1 MAEQVLVLEKRTLT
15 GKKVKA
21 LRAAGQVPAVIYGG
35 KDFTPVLVAAPYN
48 AVVKAIDAYGY
59 HSPVTLEL
67 DGKKQLAMI
76 KDVDMDPVS
85 RQILNVDFRAITASE
100 KVEATAPIVV
110 VNFGD
115 SPAAKA
121 KLNILLVLDEIDVR
135 GKPSD
140 LPKQIE
146 VDGSKLQ
153 DANDRLTIADLQL
166 PKGVELVDKEL
177 EATTPVA
184 NVYDAA
190 AEAIAQ
196 EEKDKAAEE
205 AAEAGEVAAEPAAEA
220 DAGAEK

>member
-1 MAEQVLVLEKRTLT
+1 MAEQVLALEQRTVT
-15 GKKVKA
+15 GKKVKS
-21 LRAAGQVPAVIYGG
+21 LREAGQVPAVIYGG
-35 KDFTPVLVAAPYN
+35 KDFTPILVSAPYN
-48 AVVKAIDAYGY
+48 AVAKAIDTYGY
-59 HSPVTLEL
+59 HSPLTL
-67 DGKKQLAMI
+67 DVAGKQQLAMI
-76 KDVDMDPVS
+76 KDVDVDPVS

-115 SPAAKA
+115 SDAAKA
-121 KLNILLVLDEIDVR
+121 KLNILMVMDEIEVR

-140 LPKQIE
+140 LPQQIE
-146 VDGSKLQ
+146 VDGSDLK
-153 DANDRLTIADLQL
+153 DVNDRLTIADLQL

-177 EATTPVA
+177 ESTTPVA

-205 AAEAGEVAAEPAAEA
+205 AAEAAATEPAAEA
-220 DAGAEK
+220 EASEE